1 LLIGPAG
8 HNLSRVAVIGL
19 LWFATAL
26 PVRAADLWRVC
37 LNWAPGADHAPLYLA
52 RARGWFAEADLAVEL
67 RPGGGSQDAIG
78 KLASGTCESAV
89 ADFGAV
95 ASATANGNGP
105 GVVAVFALFADSP
118 LAFYGRGP
126 RPLRSPADL
135 RGARIAADDK
145 ELARR
150 LWPAFAARNGLD
162 ADAVRWVS
170 TPNNAKVDAL
180 SADAADIAANTFYHH
195 EAEFQRAFGSSL
207 QRLAWRDHGINPY
220 GNVIAVSASGASAND
235 PRIRRFVTIAQKAVR
250 NCVAEPEA
258 CVTALLEANPH
269 LDRDT
274 EFAKWRVAAPL
285 MQPERLPGG
294 IVGAFEADRAWQH
307 HGVREDTGF
316 TNRFLS
322 TLERSRK

>member
-1 LLIGPAG
+1 
-8 HNLSRVAVIGL
+8 LSRVAVIGL
-19 LWFATAL
+19 IWLAAAL

-52 RARGWFAEADLAVEL
+52 RAKGWFAEADLAVEL
-67 RPGGGSQDAIG
+67 RPGGGSQDALG
-78 KLASGTCESAV
+78 KLSNGTCESAV

-95 ASATANGNGP
+95 ASATAHGNGP
-105 GVVAVFALFADSP
+105 GVVAVFALFADSS

-126 RPLRSPADL
+126 KPLRSPADL

-180 SADAADIAANTFYHH
+180 SAAAADIAANTFYHH
-195 EAEFQRAFGSSL
+195 AVEFQRAFGSSL
-207 QRLAWRDHGINPY
+207 QTLAWRDHGINPY
-220 GNVIAVSASGASAND
+220 GNVIAVTALGADANGALVG
-235 PRIRRFVTIAQKAVR
+235 RFVKIVQKAVR
-250 NCVAEPEA
+250 TCVAEPDA

-269 LDRDT
+269 LDRET

-285 MQPERLPGG
+285 MLPDRLAGE
-294 IVGAFEADRAWQH
+294 IVGAFEAERAWEY
-307 HGVREDTGF
+307 HGMRESAGY

-322 TLERSRK
+322 PDERAPR